1 MKYRPAANR
10 TDLFESLPPLVE
22 CVASFRCPQTIG
34 PTEHPGL
41 FSYSAA
47 TLVWFQDRYT
57 MPIAKEVL
65 DEIRLL
71 DRARVA
77 RDVSDQGAC

>member
-1 MKYRPAANR
+1 
-10 TDLFESLPPLVE
+10 
-22 CVASFRCPQTIG
+22 
-34 PTEHPGL
+34 
-41 FSYSAA
+41 
-47 TLVWFQDRYT
+47 

-77 RDVSDQGAC
+77 RDVSDQRACC